1 MRKWTYL
8 VAALLM
14 SGATA
19 TFTSCIDTE
28 EPAGITELRG
38 AKAQLLLA
46 KAKVQ
51 EAEVLIKTAQANL
64 IQARADYKQQM
75 VEQQKLLNAL
85 QAEINT
91 YKQDSL
97 QREMKINEQE
107 MNEELYKAQ
116 TEAANAQAAYEKAMI
131 EIEIAL
137 MGYKDNAIASEL
149 MDVIS
154 YYQYSVEY
162 PGIDAS
168 GDPAMYIRYMYG
180 LNGINSTLREAEE
193 DLAQY
198 MRELSKLQ
206 FTYDIN
212 SKIAAV
218 QGQLAQEKGTLEGLQ
233 KTLEDYKTLAGKP
246 YEEWDAQY
254 QELLT
259 DSVDVS
265 NQLTAL
271 GIEKQTALKSVIE
284 QETTNTEAENA
295 KSELAFEIPEAIQ
308 DDFAGVL
315 DDASITDFDSWE
327 VVVDGKTT
335 YPQGVKASMTMGDK
349 NSKLGDIIEKLE
361 DNYILDTEELTV
373 AQADLTQKK
382 AINDAFWTETTG
394 TYYVDLE
401 AWKTALKAYQ
411 DLYNAGKYFDANLN
425 DRAVIVA
432 AYEDLTSSTLTGT
445 ALTTLTTAFRTQL
458 KSYLAERVKID
469 GFKIEK
475 TATPG
480 TVIDPTD
487 DTDWTQWQTLVGN
500 YDNAF
505 GTDIAN
511 DDIAVGGAYKTYKE
525 AADKMG
531 YSSDV
536 NPKNGRLTEY
546 TYAEYEEDNST
557 LPSGG
562 TVNAAFEA
570 RKEYEELNSIIVNK
584 ADWDKLYADL
594 SALAEA
600 NQKALDDLLLAKA
613 ETAAERA
620 KIEAEYAVKET
631 ALNVEKEGLLEVMNM
646 IKTVLTN
653 AGATGAD
660 YDAILADLK
669 NKIAA
674 MESGSVNASGDD
686 YVFTPP
692 TVTNSIPYQQAIVA
706 SYEKLLAALQDGS
719 YKPAEEALISQKQTQ
734 IDNQNTYI
742 EALKAVFEA
751 VSARKD
757 ALLAALTAE

>member
-1 MRKWTYL
+1 
-8 VAALLM
+8 
-14 SGATA
+14 
-19 TFTSCIDTE
+19 
-28 EPAGITELRG
+28 
-38 AKAQLLLA
+38 
-46 KAKVQ
+46 
-51 EAEVLIKTAQANL
+51 
-64 IQARADYKQQM
+64 
-75 VEQQKLLNAL
+75 
-85 QAEINT
+85 
-91 YKQDSL
+91 
-97 QREMKINEQE
+97 
-107 MNEELYKAQ
+107 
-116 TEAANAQAAYEKAMI
+116 MI

-154 YYQYSVEY
+154 YSQYSVEY

-168 GDPAMYIRYMYG
+168 GDPVMYIRYMYG

-254 QELLT
+254 QELLA
-259 DSVDVS
+259 DSIDVN
-265 NQLTAL
+265 NQLTAID
-271 GIEKQTALKSVIE
+271 IEEQEALKPVLE
-284 QETTNTEAENA
+284 QEKTHSDAKTA
-295 KSELAFEIPEAIQ
+295 KSEIAFVIPEAIQ
-308 DDFAGVL
+308 NDFAQVL
-315 DDASITDFDSWE
+315 VWARVSDFNQWAVVDA
-327 VVVDGKTT
+327 DGKTT
-335 YPQGVKASMTMGDK
+335 YPSGVKASMTMD
-349 NSKLGDIIEKLE
+349 EKQNALAGIMNVME
-361 DNYILDTEELTV
+361 GNYVLTDDEF
-373 AQADLTQKK
+373 AQLTNQVNQLK
-382 AINDAFWTETTG
+382 ATYDAYWAGTTG
-394 TYYVDLE
+394 IYNVNVD
-401 AWKTALKAYQ
+401 AWKNALKAYQ
-411 DLYNAGKYFDANLN
+411 DLYVGGKYFDLELN
-425 DRAVIVA
+425 DRALRIKEYNNLA
-432 AYEDLTSSTLTGT
+432 SLTGT
-445 ALTTLTTAFRTQL
+445 ELTAAETTFRTNL
-458 KSYLAERVKID
+458 KTYLSNRQKLD
-469 GFKIEK
+469 GFMIGK
-475 TATPG
+475 TADLNTA
-480 TVIDPTD
+480 IDPTN
-487 DTDWTQWQTLVGN
+487 DTDWAQWKSVYTSAGE
-500 YDNAF
+500 DAAF
-505 GTDIAN
+505 GPNFAN
-511 DDIAVGGAYKTYKE
+511 GATIGLGALKDYID
-525 AADKMG
+525 AALKMG
-531 YSSDV
+531 YDYNL
-536 NPKNGRLTEY
+536 NPAFARQLEF
-546 TYAEYEEDNST
+546 TYAEYEEYGYAY
-557 LPSGG
+557 PSDVDPWQT
-562 TVNAAFEA
+562 TVGLAFEA
-570 RKEYEELNSIIVNK
+570 RRSYERANTVVTNK

-594 SALAEA
+594 T
-600 NQKALDDLLLAKA
+600 ALDDANNAAKEALDVAEA

-692 TVTNSIPYQQAIVA
+692 TGTNSIPYQQAIVA